1 MDVHTQLGAYLQR
14 AAPNASYGH
23 SHYWVNVLLGPGWS
37 PETVEELAET
47 FLDDAEFRALRLGTW
62 LGTPDGRLIAV
73 TVEHALPYPY
83 RQYSQLFVLAITRA
97 AESQAAHEQEKARN
111 LVLAAGGV
119 LMLAAA
125 TLLGRSG

>member
-1 MDVHTQLGAYLQR
+1 MNVHTELSAYLQR
-14 AAPNASYGH
+14 AASNASYGH

-37 PETVEELAET
+37 SETVEALAES
-47 FLDDAEFRALRLGTW
+47 FLADAEFRALRLGTW
-62 LGTPDGRLIAV
+62 LTTPDGRVVAA

-97 AESQAAHEQEKARN
+97 AESQAAHERDKARN

-119 LMLAAA
+119 LVLVAVAVI
-125 TLLGRSG
+125 GGNG